1 MATSMAKGRQAKRA
15 AFDKASTLLR
25 HGPRDSSAQQR
36 KYTEQFAQAGGQ
48 PLGAVATTLAQQNLG
63 GPQMPGQQTPLDIAS
78 KAADT
83 RQQASYLANQQ
94 VRADQAALMKQAK
107 QTVDQEMAER
117 RARRARFLAV
127 GASLALPAAGPVAG
141 ALGGMADKAAEGSL
155 KRNLLGGAE
164 QYLTDLQE
172 MYRPDRRR
180 GSGTGGSSDG

>member
-1 MATSMAKGRQAKRA
+1 
-15 AFDKASTLLR
+15 
-25 HGPRDSSAQQR
+25 
-36 KYTEQFAQAGGQ
+36 
-48 PLGAVATTLAQQNLG
+48 
-63 GPQMPGQQTPLDIAS
+63 MPGQQTPLDIAS

-180 GSGTGGSSDG
+180 GSGTGGSSAG